1 VALGDATRELDGV
14 LASVMELELYRSVGG
29 TQPYGLPGWLLDVLV
44 TSWDACRGEVTAPY
58 SE

>member
-1 VALGDATRELDGV
+1 VALGDPTRELDDV
-14 LASVMELELYRSVGG
+14 LASVMELELYRSVEG
-29 TQPYGLPGWLLDVLV
+29 TQLCGLPGWLLDMLV